1 MNLLVLFILTKYWS
15 YAFLMQNADT
25 HRIKQQIQPLT
36 AVRSFIPS
44 VSAHGRCMAFSRLAL
59 LASVLVFTVLIVR
72 LLLYATSLLERNTTR
87 YSPHHPQRTERPLS
101 LHTAIKSSHS
111 TCRFLLPRD
120 AYAWRALSVLLSCAD
135 AVSKQRNIPNLV
147 DFTICLH

>member
-1 MNLLVLFILTKYWS
+1 
-15 YAFLMQNADT
+15 MQNADT

-44 VSAHGRCMAFSRLAL
+44 VSAHRRCMAFSRLAL

-72 LLLYATSLLERNTTR
+72 LLFYVTSLLERNTTR
-87 YSPHHPQRTERPLS
+87 YHPQRTERPLS

-147 DFTICLH
+147 DFTFVYTSV